1 MGLMDRIKKVT
12 GANDTYDDNYDD
24 DYYDVYGNDNYD
36 GAQDD
41 NDMQFAPQPAQNNM
55 GMNMNQGMGQ
65 PMNQGMGQP
74 MNQGANPGMMNPGP
88 QQMGGISLSGV
99 NGANLKMQVVRPETY
114 DSDTATQIANH
125 LLNKCTVVL
134 NLEKTSKE
142 ASRRLIDFL
151 TGVAYSIGGDLKNIA
166 TNAYVITPANVD
178 VENAKIKT
186 TPRQPEPEP
195 EETAPAGDFSDFN

>member
-12 GANDTYDDNYDD
+12 GSNDTYDESYDEDYYDGFDNYDEGAED
-24 DYYDVYGNDNYD
+24 GDVQY
-36 GAQDD
+36 A
-41 NDMQFAPQPAQNNM
+41 APQPQ
-55 GMNMNQGMGQ
+55 QGNAGPNPQ
-65 PMNQGMGQP
+65 PMGSLN
-74 MNQGANPGMMNPGP
+74 
-88 QQMGGISLSGV
+88 LSGS
-99 NGANLKMQVVRPETY
+99 NIKMQVVRPETY

-166 TNAYVITPANVD
+166 TNAYVITPSNVD
-178 VENAKIKT
+178 VENAKIRT

-195 EETAPAGDFSDFN
+195 EEPAPAGDFNDFN

>member
-12 GANDTYDDNYDD
+12 GANDTYDDTYDD
-24 DYYDVYGNDNYD
+24 DYYGVYNEGYD
-36 GAQDD
+36 GSQEEGDAQ
-41 NDMQFAPQPAQNNM
+41 FGSIPQS
-55 GMNMNQGMGQ
+55 Q
-65 PMNQGMGQP
+65 PG
-74 MNQGANPGMMNPGP
+74 MNPGP
-88 QQMGGISLSGV
+88 APAVNVNVNPGPGMNGGSQPMGGSGISLSGT
-99 NGANLKMQVVRPETY
+99 NLKMQVVRPETY

-166 TNAYVITPANVD
+166 TNAYVITPSNVD
-178 VENAKIKT
+178 VENAKIRT

-195 EETAPAGDFSDFN
+195 EEPAPAGDFNDFN

>member
-12 GANDTYDDNYDD
+12 GANDTYDDTYED
-24 DYYDVYGNDNYD
+24 DYYGVYGDNYEGQPED
-36 GAQDD
+36 GDVQY
-41 NDMQFAPQPAQNNM
+41 APQPQPVNAGVNM
-55 GMNMNQGMGQ
+55 NPGVNPGLNVNPGMNQGPQ
-65 PMNQGMGQP
+65 PMG
-74 MNQGANPGMMNPGP
+74 
-88 QQMGGISLSGV
+88 GGISLSGT
-99 NGANLKMQVVRPETY
+99 NIKMQVVRPETY

-166 TNAYVITPANVD
+166 TNAYVITPSNVD
-178 VENAKIKT
+178 VENAKIRT

-195 EETAPAGDFSDFN
+195 EEAAAAGDFNDFN

>member
-12 GANDTYDDNYDD
+12 GANDSYDDNYDD
-24 DYYDVYGNDNYD
+24 DYYDGFDNYD
-36 GAQDD
+36 DGTVDGDLQYD
-41 NDMQFAPQPAQNNM
+41 PQPQPINNNP
-55 GMNMNQGMGQ
+55 GVNQGGGQ
-65 PMNQGMGQP
+65 SL
-74 MNQGANPGMMNPGP
+74 
-88 QQMGGISLSGV
+88 GGISLSG
-99 NGANLKMQVVRPETY
+99 ANIKMQVVRPETY

-166 TNAYVITPANVD
+166 TNAYVITPSNVD
-178 VENAKIKT
+178 VENAKIHST
-186 TPRQPEPEP
+186 ARQPEPEP
-195 EETAPAGDFSDFN
+195 EAPAEDDFSDFN

>member
-12 GANDTYDDNYDD
+12 GANDTYDDSYDD
-24 DYYDVYGNDNYD
+24 DYYDGFDNNYEE
-36 GAQDD
+36 GADD
-41 NDMQFAPQPAQNNM
+41 SDVQFAPQPQTPASTA
-55 GMNMNQGMGQ
+55 
-65 PMNQGMGQP
+65 PTP
-74 MNQGANPGMMNPGP
+74 
-88 QQMGGISLSGV
+88 QMGGISLSGS
-99 NGANLKMQVVRPETY
+99 NLKMQVVRPETY

-166 TNAYVITPANVD
+166 TNAYVITPSNVD
-178 VENAKIKT
+178 VENAKIRT
-186 TPRQPEPEP
+186 TQRQPEPEP
-195 EETAPAGDFSDFN
+195 EPAPAADDFSDFN

>member
-12 GANDTYDDNYDD
+12 GANDTYDDTYED
-24 DYYDVYGNDNYD
+24 DYYGVYGDNYD
-36 GAQDD
+36 GQPEDGD
-41 NDMQFAPQPAQNNM
+41 VQYAPQPQPVNA
-55 GMNMNQGMGQ
+55 GANMNPGVV
-65 PMNQGMGQP
+65 
-74 MNQGANPGMMNPGP
+74 NPGLNVNPGMNPGP
-88 QQMGGISLSGV
+88 QPMSGGISLSGT
-99 NGANLKMQVVRPETY
+99 NLKMQVVRPETY

-166 TNAYVITPANVD
+166 TNAYVITPSNVD
-178 VENAKIKT
+178 VENAKIRT
-186 TPRQPEPEP
+186 TQRQPEPEP
-195 EETAPAGDFSDFN
+195 EEAAPAGDFNDFN

>member
-24 DYYDVYGNDNYD
+24 DYYDGFDNNYEE
-36 GAQDD
+36 GGDD
-41 NDMQFAPQPAQNNM
+41 ADMQFQPQPQPMAAAGMNPAPQPM
-55 GMNMNQGMGQ
+55 S
-65 PMNQGMGQP
+65 
-74 MNQGANPGMMNPGP
+74 
-88 QQMGGISLSGV
+88 GISLSGS
-99 NGANLKMQVVRPETY
+99 NLKMQVVRPETY

-166 TNAYVITPANVD
+166 TNAYVITPSNVD
-178 VENAKIKT
+178 VENAKIRT
-186 TPRQPEPEP
+186 TARQPEPEAQP
-195 EETAPAGDFSDFN
+195 EAPVQDDFNDFN

>member
-24 DYYDVYGNDNYD
+24 DYYGVYGDNYD

-41 NDMQFAPQPAQNNM
+41 SDMQFAPQQPQQQPQPIG
-55 GMNMNQGMGQ
+55 GMN
-65 PMNQGMGQP
+65 
-74 MNQGANPGMMNPGP
+74 MNPGP
-88 QQMGGISLSGV
+88 QQGGNMGMNPGAGMNVNPGPQSMGGGISLS
-99 NGANLKMQVVRPETY
+99 GANLKMQVVRPETY

-151 TGVAYSIGGDLKNIA
+151 TGVAYSIGGDLRNIA
-166 TNAYVITPANVD
+166 TNAYVITPSNVD
-178 VENAKIKT
+178 VENAKIRT
-186 TPRQPEPEP
+186 TPRQPQPAEPEP
-195 EETAPAGDFSDFN
+195 EEPAAAGDFSDFN